1 MAARCKARARAK
13 RHRPLGRARS
23 KSRLPC
29 MRAPDFDGL
38 PGLISMCSA
47 AGDIRPFPLEGP
59 WLGLSIARRR
69 SPADGLVSA
78 APFHQHVT
86 PPDDAEFG
94 QPIEA
99 RYPPRQHLSGIT
111 HGHGSTRSIPARIRR
126 TQPTL
131 IRRNDRAAWPW
142 LDFRNKQSGI
152 HRRRGILGRSS
163 REDGLADNVWIFG

>member
-1 MAARCKARARAK
+1 
-13 RHRPLGRARS
+13 
-23 KSRLPC
+23 
-29 MRAPDFDGL
+29 
-38 PGLISMCSA
+38 MCST

-99 RYPPRQHLSGIT
+99 RYPPPTPVGYHAWTWLNEK
-111 HGHGSTRSIPARIRR
+111 HPGSHQA
-126 TQPTL
+126 
-131 IRRNDRAAWPW
+131 NAA
-142 LDFRNKQSGI
+142 
-152 HRRRGILGRSS
+152 
-163 REDGLADNVWIFG
+163 NVDPSQ